1 MRYGFDSIKVGSKVV
16 IVRPQNEET
25 YPGWTTKM
33 NQYAGIEITVRDLYK
48 PNGCFSIEEDDG
60 EFIYS
65 NEWVIDVINNDEEIE
80 IDSSPIDDLI
90 VGFGGG

>member
-25 YPGWTTKM
+25 YPGWTTEM

-48 PNGCFSIEEDDG
+48 DDGCFSIEEDEG

-90 VGFGGG
+90 VSFGGG